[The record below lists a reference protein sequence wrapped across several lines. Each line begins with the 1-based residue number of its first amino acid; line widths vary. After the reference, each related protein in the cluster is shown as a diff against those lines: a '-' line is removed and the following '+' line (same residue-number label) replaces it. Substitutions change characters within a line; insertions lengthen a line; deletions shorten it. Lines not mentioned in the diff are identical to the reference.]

1 MLLLLLHYLAAVAV
15 ILAAYPAVPVGAGND
30 ADSAS
35 SSQLDDGDGDGEWM
49 IEKDWASNFFFFFF
63 FFFFYERAHI
73 IELINRKETGE
84 NRSDLSGSAKQ
95 LASVCLSSMKRLLK
109 WEWEMKVGREE
120 GKRLRATRKK
130 RQKIKRQV
138 SQLVSQLAMAVVVLA
153 LNLIL
158 ASNWALSRTVC
169 HFLLVFSSINF
180 IFSLPLTHSGL
191 LLFSFIHSVKRRAYT
206 HIQQRKMR

>member
-35 SSQLDDGDGDGEWM
+35 ASQLDDDGDGDGEWM
-49 IEKDWASNFFFFFF
+49 IEKDWASNFFF

-95 LASVCLSSMKRLLK
+95 LASVCLSSMNWDCSNESEKWRLEGK
-109 WEWEMKVGREE
+109 GREIE
-120 GKRLRATRKK
+120 SNEEAEDKAT
-130 RQKIKRQV
+130 
-138 SQLVSQLAMAVVVLA
+138 S
-153 LNLIL
+153 
-158 ASNWALSRTVC
+158 
-169 HFLLVFSSINF
+169 
-180 IFSLPLTHSGL
+180 
-191 LLFSFIHSVKRRAYT
+191 
-206 HIQQRKMR
+206 